1 MALEI
6 RLLVAD
12 AAPLITLAA
21 ARSLSYL
28 LYPGIPVVIPD
39 AVFHEAT
46 ASSGKL
52 GAEEIIDWY
61 RMNVDHVR
69 IEPTVAF
76 QDATILA
83 SRAGRRLPRDLGE
96 RAALE
101 IVRETSLLD
110 GPADRALLLSDDR
123 DVERLVV
130 IDKDRLILLTTGDF
144 LRQLEAAQRIQSAD
158 HVLALAREAGRA
170 PSEHGLWE
178 QHDPQVKDAVRSL
191 LEQAGRD
198 RPVER

>member
-1 MALEI
+1 MPLEI

-21 ARSLSYL
+21 AHSLSYL
-28 LYPGIPVVIPD
+28 LYADIPVVIPD

-61 RMNVDHVR
+61 RAHADRVR
-69 IEPTVAF
+69 IEPTTAF

-101 IVRETSLLD
+101 IVRETRLID
-110 GPADRALLLSDDR
+110 APDDRALLLSDDK

-130 IDKDRLILLTTGDF
+130 IDKNRLILLTTGDF
-144 LRQLEAAQRIQSAD
+144 LRQLEAAHRIQSAD
-158 HVLALAREAGRA
+158 QVLALVRAAGRT
-170 PSEHGLWE
+170 PSERGLWD

-191 LEQAGRD
+191 LEQARQDG
-198 RPVER
+198 PVKR

>member
-21 ARSLSYL
+21 ARSLAYL
-28 LYPGIPVVIPD
+28 LYAEIPVVIPD

-61 RMNVDHVR
+61 RANTDRVR
-69 IEPTVAF
+69 IEPTIVF
-76 QDATILA
+76 QDAMILA
-83 SRAGRRLPRDLGE
+83 TRAGRRLPRDLGE

-101 IVRETSLLD
+101 IVREAKLID
-110 GPADRALLLSDDR
+110 APGDRALLLSDDR

-130 IDKDRLILLTTGDF
+130 IDRERLILLTTGDF

-158 HVLALAREAGRA
+158 HVFALVREAGRTA
-170 PSEHGLWE
+170 SERGLWD

-191 LEQAGRD
+191 LEQAGQN

>member
-1 MALEI
+1 MTPEI

-28 LYPGIPVVIPD
+28 LYAGIPVVIPD

-61 RMNVDHVR
+61 RANAGNVR
-69 IEPTVAF
+69 IEPTNAF
-76 QDATILA
+76 QDAMILA

-101 IVRETSLLD
+101 IVRDTRLID
-110 GPADRALLLSDDR
+110 APGDRALLLSDDR
-123 DVERLVV
+123 DVERLVA

-144 LRQLEAAQRIQSAD
+144 LRQLEAARRIQSAD
-158 HVLALAREAGRA
+158 HVLSLVRAAGRT
-170 PSEHGLWE
+170 PSERGLWDR
-178 QHDPQVKDAVRSL
+178 HDPQVKDAVRSL
-191 LEQAGRD
+191 LEQAGNN